1 MTTRF
6 RPIALA
12 VTAALIV
19 FSFAACGSDEQES
32 AVDKA
37 TKLAQEQV
45 TNPPAI
51 TDPAADTP
59 ASRSSR

>member
-19 FSFAACGSDEQES
+19 FSFAACGDDEHIT
-32 AVDKA
+32 AIA
-37 TKLAQEQV
+37 KLAYKRGSYGY
-45 TNPPAI
+45 ALC
-51 TDPAADTP
+51 D
-59 ASRSSR
+59 